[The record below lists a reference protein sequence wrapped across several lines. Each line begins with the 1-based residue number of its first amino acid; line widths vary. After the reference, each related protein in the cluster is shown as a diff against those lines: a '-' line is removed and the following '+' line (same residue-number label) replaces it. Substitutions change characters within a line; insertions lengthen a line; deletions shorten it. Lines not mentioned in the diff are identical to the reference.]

1 MSKRI
6 NIYIRDKT
14 HNLLKDYCKIE
25 ELDMSRAVDE
35 ILQFRLKYLDEERI
49 KAEKKTKK
57 EQTAQEYYDQM
68 WKEVKD
74 EHNTS
79 R

>member
-14 HNLLKDYCKIE
+14 YQLLKDYCEIE

-49 KAEKKTKK
+49 KAEKKAKK
-57 EQTAQEYYDQM
+57 ELTSEEWFKREWENIKNEY
-68 WKEVKD
+68 KKK
-74 EHNTS
+74 
-79 R
+79 